1 MATVSLHS
9 PSLPVLYRARPR
21 RGPKSSPTLHRV
33 ERACTVRSRVRRVG
47 GECDECWTAAL
58 GPLGDVMVM
67 VIPCVSGEVR
77 INHVE
82 TAADA
87 TRVRPFADRRCN
99 KMYDIELLLEQVV
112 RESSE

>member
-1 MATVSLHS
+1 M
-9 PSLPVLYRARPR
+9 R
-21 RGPKSSPTLHRV
+21 
-33 ERACTVRSRVRRVG
+33 
-47 GECDECWTAAL
+47 
-58 GPLGDVMVM
+58 
-67 VIPCVSGEVR
+67 EVR

-99 KMYDIELLLEQVV
+99 KMYDIELLLEKVV

>member
-9 PSLPVLYRARPR
+9 PSLPVLYRARAL
-21 RGPKSSPTLHRV
+21 GPKSSPTLHRV
-33 ERACTVRSRVRRVG
+33 ERACTVRSRVRGVA

-58 GPLGDVMVM
+58 GPLGDVTE
-67 VIPCVSGEVR
+67 PCVTSGSQPCR
-77 INHVE
+77 E

-87 TRVRPFADRRCN
+87 ARVRPFADRRCN

>member
-1 MATVSLHS
+1 
-9 PSLPVLYRARPR
+9 
-21 RGPKSSPTLHRV
+21 
-33 ERACTVRSRVRRVG
+33 
-47 GECDECWTAAL
+47 
-58 GPLGDVMVM
+58 MVM